1 MYTGAVDTCREKGLL
16 PKPAPETPANT
27 AAVDTCRGKVLLP
40 NKPAPET

>member
-27 AAVDTCRGKVLLP
+27 AAVDTCMQRKS
-40 NKPAPET
+40 APS